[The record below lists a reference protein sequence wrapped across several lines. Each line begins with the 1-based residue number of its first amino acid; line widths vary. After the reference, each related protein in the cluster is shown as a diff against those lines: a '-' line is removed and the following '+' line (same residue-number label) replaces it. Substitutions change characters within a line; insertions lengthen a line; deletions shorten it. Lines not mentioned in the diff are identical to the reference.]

1 MLTEISTSISVNNGG
16 RDILER
22 RSYERY
28 PVQFDVKLRKLDGT
42 SDEVDA
48 TVIDVSFG
56 GLGIITSEELQSGTQ
71 MSIEWIN
78 PQFYFDGKPVAT
90 GAIVDIVKPEGEGGM
105 FRLGVQFLDQDS
117 SLIQSLLNWIR
128 MQASKQMR
136 AHAAAKRSPG
146 QQKRIKF

>member
-1 MLTEISTSISVNNGG
+1 MIPVNKGG
-16 RDILER
+16 REILER

-28 PVQFDVKLRKLDGT
+28 PVQLDVKLRKLDGT
-42 SDEVDA
+42 SDEFDA

-71 MSIEWIN
+71 ISIEWIN
-78 PQFYFDGKPVAT
+78 PQFYFDGEPVAV
-90 GAIVDIVKPEGEGGM
+90 GAIVDMVKPEGEVNL
-105 FRLGVQFLDQDS
+105 FRVGVQFLEQDS

-128 MQASKQMR
+128 MQASMQMR
-136 AHAAAKRSPG
+136 AQASAKRSSG